1 MEKELVSHLNDYYLH
16 KIVAYGDLKITPDM
30 AQDELNIRYGK
41 KDEAFEKYENKYFI
55 KKTPDSV
62 KLYKMGEYNKSN
74 RGMYYDRLTF
84 SLDENE
90 SDWNEAVVQL
100 TEGMFIDKLE
110 LECKFANIVET
121 TKDVYDKYM
130 IKYRD
135 SFEIIR
141 KMIND

>member
-1 MEKELVSHLNDYYLH
+1 MEKELVSNLNDYYLH

-55 KKTPDSV
+55 KKTQDSV

-130 IKYRD
+130 KKYRD

>member
-1 MEKELVSHLNDYYLH
+1 MEKELVSNLNDYYLH

-55 KKTPDSV
+55 KKTQDSV

>member
-1 MEKELVSHLNDYYLH
+1 MEKEFVSKLSDCDLH
-16 KIVAYGDLKITPDM
+16 KIVAFGDLKITPDM

-55 KKTPDSV
+55 KKTSDSV
-62 KLYKMGEYNKSN
+62 QLYKMGEYDKSN

-84 SLDENE
+84 SLDEN
-90 SDWNEAVVQL
+90 DNVWNEAYVQL
-100 TEGMFIDKLE
+100 TEGLFIDRLE
-110 LECKFANIVET
+110 LGCKFANLVET

-130 IKYRD
+130 IKCKN

>member
-1 MEKELVSHLNDYYLH
+1 
-16 KIVAYGDLKITPDM
+16 
-30 AQDELNIRYGK
+30 
-41 KDEAFEKYENKYFI
+41 
-55 KKTPDSV
+55 
-62 KLYKMGEYNKSN
+62 MGEYNKSN

-110 LECKFANIVET
+110 LDCKFANIVET

>member
-1 MEKELVSHLNDYYLH
+1 MEKELVSNLNDYYLH

-110 LECKFANIVET
+110 LDCKFANIVET